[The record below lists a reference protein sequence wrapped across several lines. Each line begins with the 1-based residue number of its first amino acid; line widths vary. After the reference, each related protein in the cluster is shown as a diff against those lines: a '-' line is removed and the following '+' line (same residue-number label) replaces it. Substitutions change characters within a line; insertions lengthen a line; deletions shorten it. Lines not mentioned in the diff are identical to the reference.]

1 MNENI
6 YKINRNNLLENIKDN
21 SIIILFAGKS
31 IQKTGDQTYPFTPNR
46 NFYYLTGIK
55 EEEHILVMSKINGV
69 KISKLYIKDI
79 DLELEKWIGKSIRK
93 DEATELTA
101 VDEVKFKSQFDADIH
116 GMITMKEE
124 INLYLD
130 LERMSANREGTISH
144 RFANDIMNKYPQVR
158 VNNVYSKIGELR
170 LRKSEEEVDKIK
182 KAIEITKSGIEL
194 LMKEARV
201 GMKEYELEAY
211 FDFNCK
217 TKGATGLA
225 FTTIA
230 AAGKNATTL
239 HYVDNNSELKENDLI
254 LFDLGAEY
262 NCYNADITRTFPV
275 NGKFTERQKEVYN
288 SVLKVN
294 EEVIKLIKPGAK
306 YKEVNEKATDLIAE
320 ECVKLGLIKDKK
332 DVRKYYYH
340 SIGHSLGMDT
350 HDIET
355 PHRDITFEPG
365 VIFTVEPGIY
375 IEEEGIG
382 IRIEDD
388 ILVTKDGVINLS
400 KDIIKTV
407 DDIEE
412 FMNKYSKKLI

>member
-1 MNENI
+1 MI
-6 YKINRNNLLENIKDN
+6 KDVFVKNRKKLLEKVEDN
-21 SIIILFAGKS
+21 SAVIFFAGKALTKS
-31 IQKTGDQTYPFTPNR
+31 ADEEYPFTPNR

-55 EEEHILVMSKINGV
+55 EEEHILVMSKINGI
-69 KISKLYIKDI
+69 KSSKLYIKDI

-93 DEATELTA
+93 EEASELTA
-101 VDEVKFKSQFDADIH
+101 VDEVKFKSQFDGDIH

-124 INLYLD
+124 VNLYLD

-144 RFANDIMNKYPQVR
+144 KFANEIVIKYPQVR
-158 VNNVYSKIGELR
+158 INNVYSKIGELR
-170 LRKSEEEVDKIK
+170 LKKSQEEVEKIK
-182 KAIEITKSGIEL
+182 KAIEITKSGIER
-194 LMKEARV
+194 LMTEARV

-217 TKGATGLA
+217 VKGATGLA

-262 NCYNADITRTFPV
+262 NCYNADISRTFPV

-294 EEVIKLIKPGAK
+294 EEIIKLIKPGVK
-306 YKEVNEKATDLIAE
+306 YKDVNDKATDLIAE
-320 ECVKLGLIKDKK
+320 ECIKLGLITDKK

-388 ILVTKDGVINLS
+388 ILVTEDGVINLS
-400 KDIIKTV
+400 SDIIKSV
-407 DDIEE
+407 DEIEE
-412 FMNKYSKKLI
+412 FMKKVQK